1 MKAIPHEV
9 FLCNIR
15 HRRRVLISMPTVPI
29 LVGWRFEI
37 GAITCKASKDTHS
50 FTDKDSIRPA
60 KMRPRREL
68 QVSTELASS
77 VLEGH
82 FLRVVV
88 NAIKDEE

>member
-1 MKAIPHEV
+1 MGASPHEV
-9 FLCNIR
+9 FLCITWR
-15 HRRRVLISMPTVPI
+15 RRRVLISMPTVPI

-60 KMRPRREL
+60 KMPPRREL
-68 QVSTELASS
+68 SLNWSS

-82 FLRVVV
+82 FLRIVV
-88 NAIKDEE
+88 NAITDEEE

>member
-1 MKAIPHEV
+1 
-9 FLCNIR
+9 
-15 HRRRVLISMPTVPI
+15 MPTVPI

-37 GAITCKASKDTHS
+37 GAIACKASKDTHS

-60 KMRPRREL
+60 KMPPRREL
-68 QVSTELASS
+68 STELASS

-88 NAIKDEE
+88 NAIKDEEE